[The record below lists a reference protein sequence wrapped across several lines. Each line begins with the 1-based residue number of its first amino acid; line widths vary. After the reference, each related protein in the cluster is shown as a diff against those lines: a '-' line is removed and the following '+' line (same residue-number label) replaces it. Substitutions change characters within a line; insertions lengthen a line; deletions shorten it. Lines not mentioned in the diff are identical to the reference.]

1 MSKTAGFAL
10 FLIGVLLF
18 LFGQWIAFDIYANT
32 KLSKINQNVVSLLQ
46 GLHAGESLIK
56 LPAQEENIFFLR
68 TQDGKQVTTSNTLLP
83 ISPQDYSSANR
94 MGAGYQFYVYTK
106 RFSLGDY
113 LSVLFERPFVMGISL
128 SGLVLLLSGIYMFT
142 KEGVKVVSPQQTQSS
157 AKTQE
162 KEILKR
168 LKALRASFALS
179 GVIPQESMREAKTL
193 LEDTIKKMEGK
204 T

>member
-10 FLIGVLLF
+10 LLVGVLL
-18 LFGQWIAFDIYANT
+18 LLSGQWIAFDIYANT

-56 LPAQEENIFFLR
+56 LPAQEENIFLIR

-83 ISPQDYSSANR
+83 ISLQDYSSANR

-113 LSVLFERPFVMGISL
+113 LGVLFERPFIMGISL
-128 SGLVLLLSGIYMFT
+128 SGLVLLLSGIYIFT
-142 KEGVKVVSPQQTQSS
+142 KEDVKVVALQQTQSS
-157 AKTQE
+157 AKMQE
-162 KEILKR
+162 EEILKR
-168 LKALRASFALS
+168 LKLLRASFALS